1 MGEYVLHMHRKETNN
16 SGYLFGAGELLNRC
30 EMGGTKTFH
39 FMSFLHL
46 IFKSCKYIKIF

>member
-30 EMGGTKTFH
+30 EMGGTKT
-39 FMSFLHL
+39 SLHV
-46 IFKSCKYIKIF
+46 FFTFNF